1 MTTYTS
7 NAGRE
12 PAYRDAQLH
21 KVMRELRASVKHHPE
36 SKRLLVVAEA
46 RLRHILKVLE
56 QWDELHAEQA
66 EKLIALGNLPAANV
80 EVTLIFDPELRAA
93 LYPRCYIGGEED
105 SERLAD
111 TVALDRL
118 VLE

>member
-1 MTTYTS
+1 MAIYTPK
-7 NAGRE
+7 AERE
-12 PAYRDAQLH
+12 PAYRDAQLY
-21 KVMRELRASVKHHPE
+21 KAMRELRASVKHHPE
-36 SKRLLVVAEA
+36 SKRLLAVVET
-46 RLRHILKVLE
+46 RLRYVLHVLE
-56 QWDELHAEQA
+56 QWDDLHAEQA

-80 EVTLIFDPELRAA
+80 EVTLIFDPDLRAA

-111 TVALDRL
+111 AVALDRL